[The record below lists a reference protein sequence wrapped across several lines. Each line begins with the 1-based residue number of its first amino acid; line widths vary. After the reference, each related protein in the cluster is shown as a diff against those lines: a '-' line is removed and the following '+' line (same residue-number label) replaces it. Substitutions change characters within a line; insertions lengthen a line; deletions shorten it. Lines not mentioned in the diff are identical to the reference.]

1 MRAELLTLSHVLI
14 ARGVA
19 LVVLGTAAVIWPE
32 PLLVAALI
40 GAALVST
47 LSGLYEITTGVC
59 LRGMRGWLLV
69 VGDGAAVLAFG
80 PLTAGVAALY
90 WPVALGTVIGWL
102 LLYAWLSFAAAMVWR
117 PVVPV
122 KPLLA
127 IALLHV
133 TLAIL
138 VVVYAYGTVLSLL
151 YFGAMYAAAL
161 GAFHLAVGW
170 SLRARYLRRRAHPF
184 AISPARDPSLGPQR

>member
-1 MRAELLTLSHVLI
+1 
-14 ARGVA
+14 
-19 LVVLGTAAVIWPE
+19 
-32 PLLVAALI
+32 
-40 GAALVST
+40 
-47 LSGLYEITTGVC
+47 
-59 LRGMRGWLLV
+59 MRGSLLV

-117 PVVPV
+117 PIAPA

-127 IALLHV
+127 WAV
-133 TLAIL
+133 VQVVLAVL

-151 YFGAMYAAAL
+151 FFGAMYAAAL
-161 GAFHLAVGW
+161 GAFHFAVGW
-170 SLRARYLRRRAHPF
+170 ALRVKSLRRVAHPSG
-184 AISPARDPSLGPQR
+184 IPAAADPTLGHQR